1 MNLKNYAHLSLA
13 EMDEVRREL
22 GDQNSV
28 LDLHR
33 WSQRQPPGVLLPE
46 VIAERVVQDEFTQ
59 DLIVPWRDGLVLI
72 YEATCLG
79 AVTAIGIWESRPT
92 ADELLQQRLL
102 EGWKPTPSLLVDG
115 EQILGYAACL
125 LSNPR
130 SDS

>member
-1 MNLKNYAHLSLA
+1 MNLKNYAHLSPA
-13 EMDEVRREL
+13 EMDAVRSEL

-33 WSQRQPPGVLLPE
+33 WSQRQPYGVLLPE

-59 DLIVPWRDGLVLI
+59 DLIVPWRDGLVLV

-79 AVTAIGIWESRPT
+79 AVTAIAIWDSRPT
-92 ADELLQQRLL
+92 ADELLQRRLL
-102 EGWKPTPSLLVDG
+102 EGWQPTPSLLADG
-115 EQILGYAACL
+115 EQILGYAACIF
-125 LSNPR
+125 SNAR